1 MFCTKFVLVSLMILV
16 TFSLVSSQTDTFD
29 YKDPNYSRLLIAPS
43 GRALDGGKGYFS
55 VSALVPWSAPFIFP
69 FANVGITD
77 FASIG
82 VGATFIYGTFFYI
95 APQITPVRLK
105 NIDISGGF
113 GYFQT
118 ANFSDV
124 EDMNIGFLYNIN
136 TFHYEKFTFSTGLGW
151 FFNINNR
158 YDFKVE
164 IAGVPHL
171 LLSAEYIVGK
181 DAKLITENWIDFNEE
196 PLNLFSLGLRHFGKS
211 YGIDFSMLAVSSNFL
226 SGSGRGNFIFMPWI
240 TYSHTFKLW

>member
-1 MFCTKFVLVSLMILV
+1 MHRTNIVLVII
-16 TFSLVSSQTDTFD
+16 FFLVSYSVTCSQTDSFE

-55 VSALVPWSAPFIFP
+55 ISALVPWNAPFIFP
-69 FANVGITD
+69 FVNVGITD
-77 FASIG
+77 FASVG

-136 TFHYEKFTFSTGLGW
+136 TFHHEKFTFSTGLGW

-158 YDFKVE
+158 YDFKVV
-164 IAGVPHL
+164 IAGIPHL
-171 LLSAEYIVGK
+171 LLSAEYVVGK
-181 DAKLITENWIDFNEE
+181 DAKLITENWIDFNES

-226 SGSGRGNFIFMPWI
+226 SGSGRGDFIFMPWI

>member
-1 MFCTKFVLVSLMILV
+1 MHKTKIVLV
-16 TFSLVSSQTDTFD
+16 FCLVSFSSVLSQTDSFT
-29 YKDPNYSRLLIAPS
+29 YQDPNYSRLLIAPS

-55 VSALVPWSAPFIFP
+55 VSALVPWSLPFIFP

-82 VGATFIYGTFFYI
+82 VGATFIFGTFIYI

-136 TFHYEKFTFSTGLGW
+136 TFHHEKFTFSTGLGW

-158 YDFKVE
+158 NDFKVE
-164 IAGVPHL
+164 ITGVPHL
-171 LLSAEYIVGK
+171 LLSAEYVVGK
-181 DAKLITENWIDFNEE
+181 DAKLITENWIDFNKR

-211 YGIDFSMLAVSSNFL
+211 YGIDFSMLAISSNFL
-226 SGSGRGNFIFMPWI
+226 SGSGRGDFIFMPWI
-240 TYSHTFKLW
+240 TYSHTFELW